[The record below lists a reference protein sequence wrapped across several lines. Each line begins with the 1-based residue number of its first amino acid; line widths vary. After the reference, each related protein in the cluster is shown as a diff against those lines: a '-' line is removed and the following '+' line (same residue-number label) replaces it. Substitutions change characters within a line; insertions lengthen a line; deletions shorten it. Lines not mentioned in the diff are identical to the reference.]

1 MTIPS
6 TRLRKAEN
14 TGRDRGV
21 RGGWGGGD
29 EGGLGGGGGG
39 GDGVVEGGGG
49 GRRWL
54 FWERSSREGLCVSA
68 IKRDKRRKPRRE
80 AEWFPAY

>member
-1 MTIPS
+1 MRRLNVTIPS

-21 RGGWGGGD
+21 RGGWGGD

-39 GDGVVEGGGG
+39 GDGVVEGGDGYFG
-49 GRRWL
+49 NGVV
-54 FWERSSREGLCVSA
+54 ERVCA
-68 IKRDKRRKPRRE
+68 
-80 AEWFPAY
+80 